1 MSEIPGEL
9 KYTKSHEWVSIGDDG
24 VSLTIGVTDHAQDL
38 MGDMV
43 YIELPEVGG
52 SYGTGDD
59 CAVVESVKAA
69 SDVYAPVSGDV
80 TEVNEGLVDSPETLN
95 SDPYGAGWLFKMTLG
110 DKDGL
115 DDLMDAAAY
124 EELVA
129 SEED

>member
-9 KYTKSHEWVSIGDDG
+9 KFTKSHEWVSIGEDG
-24 VSLTIGVTDHAQDL
+24 VSLTIGITDHAQDL

-52 SYGTGDD
+52 SYGSGDD

-69 SDVYAPVSGDV
+69 SDVYAPVSGEV
-80 TEVNEGLVDSPETLN
+80 TEINEGLVDSPETLN
-95 SDPYGAGWLFKMTLG
+95 SDPYGAGWLFKMILS
-110 DKDGL
+110 DKDEL
-115 DDLMDAAAY
+115 EDLMDAAAY
-124 EELVA
+124 EELVE

>member
-9 KYTKSHEWVSIGDDG
+9 KFTKSHEWVSIGEDG
-24 VSLTIGVTDHAQDL
+24 VSLTIGITDHAQDL

-52 SYGTGDD
+52 SYGSGDD

-69 SDVYAPVSGDV
+69 SDVYAPVSGEV
-80 TEVNEGLVDSPETLN
+80 TEINEGLVDSPETLN
-95 SDPYGAGWLFKMTLG
+95 SDPYGAGWLFKMTLS
-110 DKDGL
+110 DKDEL
-115 DDLMDAAAY
+115 EDLMDAAAY
-124 EELVA
+124 EELVE